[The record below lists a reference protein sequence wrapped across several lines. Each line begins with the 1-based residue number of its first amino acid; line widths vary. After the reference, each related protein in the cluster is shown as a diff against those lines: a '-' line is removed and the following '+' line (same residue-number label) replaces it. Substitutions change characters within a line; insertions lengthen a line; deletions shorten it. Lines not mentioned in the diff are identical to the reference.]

1 MNEKNFS
8 PFVESLRR
16 LYRDHMIQD
25 SFLENKLIS
34 FTVNV
39 DDFNR
44 RILFKVFT

>member
-25 SFLENKLIS
+25 SFLENKLADKRIS
-34 FTVNV
+34 MNEYLYIVSGKEV
-39 DDFNR
+39 
-44 RILFKVFT
+44 

>member
-25 SFLENKLIS
+25 SFLENKLADKRIS
-34 FTVNV
+34 MDEYLYIMNGKEV
-39 DDFNR
+39 
-44 RILFKVFT
+44 

>member
-25 SFLENKLIS
+25 SFLENKLADKRIS
-34 FTVNV
+34 MDEYLYIVNGKEV
-39 DDFNR
+39 
-44 RILFKVFT
+44 

>member
-25 SFLENKLIS
+25 SFLENKLADKRIS
-34 FTVNV
+34 MNEYLYIVNG
-39 DDFNR
+39 
-44 RILFKVFT
+44 KEM